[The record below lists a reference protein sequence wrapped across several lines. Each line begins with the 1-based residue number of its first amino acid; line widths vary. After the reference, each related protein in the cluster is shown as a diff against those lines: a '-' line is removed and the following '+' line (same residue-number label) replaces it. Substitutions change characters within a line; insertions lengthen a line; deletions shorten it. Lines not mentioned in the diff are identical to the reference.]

1 MSMTYCTVVWDTLNI
16 TQPMPGCTAD
26 GVQHTVEVPSQ
37 MCCYPPKPQSAL
49 LACQAEQTKYEA
61 RIVGLQRAKLEAAA
75 KADAQWQ
82 RAEALQ
88 QELDKL
94 AGENARWTE
103 NACAAFPIT
112 KSQADRLHERCSGF
126 SGQRPVISWPR
137 YR

>member
-1 MSMTYCTVVWDTLNI
+1 
-16 TQPMPGCTAD
+16 
-26 GVQHTVEVPSQ
+26 
-37 MCCYPPKPQSAL
+37 MCCISLDPQSAS

-94 AGENARWTE
+94 AGEKARCRE
-103 NACAAFPIT
+103 IACTASTQGCKHAIHCGPI
-112 KSQADRLHERCSGF
+112 
-126 SGQRPVISWPR
+126 P
-137 YR
+137 

>member
-1 MSMTYCTVVWDTLNI
+1 MYELSDAMSMTYCTVVWDTLYV
-16 TQPMPGCTAD
+16 TQPMAASTAD
-26 GVQHTVEVPSQ
+26 GVQHKPQVLIQ
-37 MCCYPPKPQSAL
+37 MCCMPLDPQSAF

-94 AGENARWTE
+94 AGEKAR
-103 NACAAFPIT
+103 CAEIVCTVSIQDYKHA
-112 KSQADRLHERCSGF
+112 
-126 SGQRPVISWPR
+126 
-137 YR
+137 